1 MGIGREL
8 IGRRRARCDGERNF
22 GRDQSL
28 LRPAFE
34 TDGGGRYPKE
44 GNMRGN
50 GSSCS
55 RAKRTEVPV
64 AVPRT
69 QVRAKVELS
78 RKEHQ
83 PQQKGGDSDFV
94 AGAKHVYSHCRPKI
108 SPLVHQQNEAVPR
121 RTRPFSPNQTSRF
134 LRIPGYTSR
143 EPRQSASVKSLHAPT
158 PTVRIYYFFATNVFA
173 SASSGRSAPLGHT
186 SVSLA

>member
-1 MGIGREL
+1 
-8 IGRRRARCDGERNF
+8 
-22 GRDQSL
+22 
-28 LRPAFE
+28 
-34 TDGGGRYPKE
+34 
-44 GNMRGN
+44 MRGN

-78 RKEHQ
+78 GKEHQ

-94 AGAKHVYSHCRPKI
+94 AGAKHAYSHCRPKI
-108 SPLVHQQNEAVPR
+108 SPLVHQQNEPVPR
-121 RTRPFSPNQTSRF
+121 RARPFSPNQTSRF

-143 EPRQSASVKSLHAPT
+143 SREQRQSASVKSLHA
-158 PTVRIYYFFATNVFA
+158 VRPCESFICAPQM
-173 SASSGRSAPLGHT
+173 SSLPLTLAGPHPPGRPPRVWRKTIAPHWCRRPLAPLEPRPAAHRTG
-186 SVSLA
+186 SARSSALSGIR